1 MRDEKIIAVVG
12 ATGEQGGGLAR
23 AILADSASEFT
34 VRALTRDVRSS
45 KARELAALGAHVVAA
60 NIDDPASMR
69 RAFDGAYGAFCV
81 TFYWAHLSPEREQ
94 RNARTMAEAA
104 KAAALRHVIWS
115 TLEDT
120 RRWILPNDERMPILK
135 GEYRV
140 PHADSKGA
148 SDHYFSDLG
157 LPVTFLLT
165 SFYWDSLYMFDIGP
179 KPRSDGT
186 LVFVLNM
193 GNERLPAIA
202 AEDIGK
208 VAYTIFKR
216 GCEFVG
222 KTVGIAGE
230 HLTGTEMAESM
241 SAAFGRPVRYEA
253 ISSDAYRRLDIPGAD
268 HLGSMFQFIHDFE
281 PIVAGAR
288 DVAATR
294 ALDPEL
300 QTFEQWLA
308 RNKEKIPLHE
318 NDSARAVGS
327 SHGTS

>member
-1 MRDEKIIAVVG
+1 MRDKKIIAVVG

-23 AILADSASEFT
+23 AILADSTSEFT
-34 VRALTRDVRSS
+34 VRALTRDVRTA
-45 KARELAALGAHVVAA
+45 KAQELATLGAHVVAA

-81 TFYWAHLSPEREQ
+81 TFYWAHLSPEREEL
-94 RNARTMAEAA
+94 NARTMAEAA
-104 KAAALRHVIWS
+104 KATALRHVIWS
-115 TLEDT
+115 TLEDS
-120 RRWILPNDERMPILK
+120 RRWILPNDERMPFLK

-157 LPVTFLLT
+157 IPVTFLLT
-165 SFYWDSLYMFDIGP
+165 SFYWESLYMFNMGP
-179 KPRSDGT
+179 RQSPDGT
-186 LVFVLNM
+186 LAFVLDM
-193 GNERLPAIA
+193 GNGRLPGIA

-216 GCEFVG
+216 GREFVG
-222 KTVGIAGE
+222 KIVGIAGE
-230 HLTGTEMAESM
+230 HLTGAEMAAFM
-241 SAAFGRPVRYEA
+241 SAAFGRPVRYDPVTP
-253 ISSDAYRRLDIPGAD
+253 DAYRRLNIRGAD
-268 HLGSMFQFIHDFE
+268 HLGSMFQFVHDFE
-281 PIVAGAR
+281 PVVVGAR

-308 RNKEKIPLHE
+308 RNKEKIPLE
-318 NDSARAVGS
+318 
-327 SHGTS
+327 